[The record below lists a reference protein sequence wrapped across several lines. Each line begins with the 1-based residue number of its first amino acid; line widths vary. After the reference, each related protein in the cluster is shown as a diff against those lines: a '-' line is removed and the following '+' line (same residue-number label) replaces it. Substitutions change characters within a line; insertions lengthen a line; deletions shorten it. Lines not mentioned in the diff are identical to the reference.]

1 MVVILSSQINS
12 ACVTHCIVRCKGVIF
27 CPLFRVFYI
36 LWLPFLQGLYSVSY
50 PLFRETSTLSL
61 CVWVRLLVYGRL
73 QLDPFFAL
81 VVSMAHRRLQL
92 DPAFCPG
99 SFNGSREITTR
110 SLSCPGPFSG
120 SREITTR
127 SLFALVRSAVLG
139 RLQLD
144 PLSRFNMQGR
154 LQLDPFSRF
163 NMQGRL
169 QLDPFSRF
177 NMQGRLQLDP
187 FLPCA

>member
-1 MVVILSSQINS
+1 M
-12 ACVTHCIVRCKGVIF
+12 
-27 CPLFRVFYI
+27 
-36 LWLPFLQGLYSVSY
+36 YSVSY

-73 QLDPFFAL
+73 RLDPFFAL

-144 PLSRFNMQGR
+144 PLSRLTLQGR
-154 LQLDPFSRF
+154 LQLDPFFALRIARPFLDYCASGLCLPHFNYFAHRCFVFPLFLVSLYPLDCFLSPPLSSRF
-163 NMQGRL
+163 
-169 QLDPFSRF
+169 
-177 NMQGRLQLDP
+177 
-187 FLPCA
+187 FLS